1 MAQGASPD
9 LAARSLAAAHAP
21 MAAASVSFVCEPGR
35 LEAQALLLA
44 ASLRSTWPELEL
56 VAAVPRALPAATSQ
70 AFAALG
76 VTERKITNP
85 LVSDYPI
92 GNKLAALGVG
102 AGDGLRV
109 FLDSDML
116 CLDRW
121 DWNVLGTHP
130 LAAKPSDLATF
141 GSDELWRELY
151 ARFALPPPTQRVLST
166 VSQQLMH
173 PYFNAGM
180 LATTRAA
187 ELAAEWAQV
196 CLAIDGMQDINP
208 RRPWLDQIGLPIAAA
223 RLGLTV
229 RSLGEAW
236 NYPAHIKPLL
246 DAPSLVHYHVPA
258 VIAREPALVERVAA
272 LLARY
277 PPVAAVVQA
286 DVAWQPVAKALE
298 LHAAR
303 AARRS
308 SKRWFVPSARRL
320 AAVPSVPAG
329 INAGDLIITGLP
341 RSGTSYL
348 CKALDGFSNIAV
360 INEPEALFEG
370 LRWAPEPWA
379 VPLLHADLRARID
392 AGEAV
397 ANKLDASGELTDD
410 TALHDARAPYRP
422 QLRDAHWLLATK
434 NTLAYLARL
443 DGILRLMP
451 QVRVLACVRHPLDTL
466 ASWKGTFAHLAKGDP
481 ASLPVGGLADPYL
494 PAHLRQGI
502 EALLQL
508 EEPAMRR
515 AAWWSLLASE
525 ILRWHG
531 RIEVVRYED
540 LVAAPAA
547 TIERAL
553 GLLSPAAGEPA
564 APLQPSSVRLTR
576 RQALDTADWQAVA
589 SLCASVAEAFGYDCT
604 AQPQD
609 T

>member
-1 MAQGASPD
+1 MAQGATPD
-9 LAARSLAAAHAP
+9 LVARSLATASAP

-56 VAAVPRALPAATSQ
+56 VAAVPRTLPAATSQ
-70 AFAALG
+70 ALAALG
-76 VTERKITNP
+76 VVERSIANP
-85 LVSDYPI
+85 LASDYPI
-92 GNKLAALGVG
+92 GNKLAALAVG

-116 CLDRW
+116 CLGGW
-121 DWNVLGTHP
+121 DWQALTSHP

-151 ARFALPPPTQRVLST
+151 ARFALAMPTQRVLST

-180 LATTRAA
+180 LATTRPA
-187 ELAAEWAQV
+187 ELAAEWAKV
-196 CLAIDGMQDINP
+196 CVAIDAMQDINP

-223 RLGLTV
+223 RLGLPV

-246 DAPSLVHYHVPA
+246 DAPSIVHYHVPP
-258 VIAREPALVERVAA
+258 VVAREPLLVERVGA
-272 LLARY
+272 LLASY

-298 LHAAR
+298 RR
-303 AARRS
+303 AASAAGRS
-308 SKRWFVPSARRL
+308 PRRWFVRSARRL
-320 AAVPSVPAG
+320 AAVPAAPAG
-329 INAGDLIITGLP
+329 GNARDLIITGLP

-348 CKALDGFSNIAV
+348 CKALDSFSNVAV

-370 LRWAPEPWA
+370 LRWASEPWA

-422 QLRDAHWLLATK
+422 QLCDGHWLLATK
-434 NTLAYLARL
+434 NTLAYMARL

-451 QVRVLACVRHPLDTL
+451 QARVLACVRHPLDTL
-466 ASWKGTFAHLAKGDP
+466 ASWKGTFAHLAQGDP
-481 ASLPVGGLADPYL
+481 SSLPVGGLADPYL

-502 EALLQL
+502 EALLRL
-508 EEPAMRR
+508 EGPAMRR
-515 AAWWSLLASE
+515 AAWWSLLACE
-525 ILRWHG
+525 ILRWRE
-531 RIEVVRYED
+531 RIVVVRYED
-540 LVAAPAA
+540 LVAGPAA
-547 TIERAL
+547 TVERAL
-553 GLLSPAAGEPA
+553 GRLGPAAGEPA
-564 APLQPSSVRLTR
+564 VPLQPSSVRFAR
-576 RQALDTADWQAVA
+576 RQALDAADWQAVA
-589 SLCASVAEAFGYDCT
+589 SLCASTAEAFGYDCP
-604 AQPQD
+604 AQAPD
-609 T
+609 N

>member
-9 LAARSLAAAHAP
+9 WAARSLATAHEP
-21 MAAASVSFVCEPGR
+21 MAAASISFVCEPGR

-44 ASLRSTWPELEL
+44 ASLRSTWPDLEL
-56 VAAVPRALPAATSQ
+56 VAAVPQPLPAATTQ

-76 VTERKITNP
+76 VTERGISNP
-85 LVSDYPI
+85 LASDYPI

-121 DWNVLGTHP
+121 DWRVLTTHA

-141 GSDELWRELY
+141 GSDALWRELY
-151 ARFALPPPTQRVLST
+151 ARFALALPTQRVWST
-166 VSQQLMH
+166 VSEQLMH

-187 ELAAEWAQV
+187 ELAAEWARV
-196 CLAIDGMQDINP
+196 CVAIDAMQDIHP

-223 RLGLTV
+223 RLGLAV

-236 NYPAHIKPLL
+236 NYPAHVKPLL
-246 DAPSLVHYHVPA
+246 DAPGIVHYHVPA
-258 VIAREPALVERVAA
+258 VIARESALVERVAA

-277 PPVAAVVQA
+277 PQVAAVVQA
-286 DVAWQPVAKALE
+286 DAAWQPVVKALG

-303 AARRS
+303 VARRS
-308 SKRWFVPSARRL
+308 RKRWFGSSARRL
-320 AAVPSVPAG
+320 AAVPAAPAG
-329 INAGDLIITGLP
+329 GSARDLIITGLP

-348 CKALDGFSNIAV
+348 CKALDGFSNVAV
-360 INEPEALFEG
+360 INEPEALFDG

-397 ANKLDASGELTDD
+397 ANKLDARGELTDD

-422 QLRDAHWLLATK
+422 QLRDERWLLATK

-443 DGILRLMP
+443 DGIMRLMP
-451 QVRVLACVRHPLDTL
+451 QARVLACVRHPLDTL

-481 ASLPVGGLADPYL
+481 TGLPVGGLADPYL
-494 PAHLRQGI
+494 PAHLRQGLQ
-502 EALLQL
+502 ALLQL
-508 EEPAMRR
+508 DQPAMRR
-515 AAWWSLLASE
+515 AAWWSLLANE
-525 ILRWHG
+525 ILRWRG

-540 LVAAPAA
+540 LVAEPAA
-547 TIERAL
+547 TIQRAL
-553 GLLSPAAGEPA
+553 GPLGPAAGESA
-564 APLQPSSVRLTR
+564 APLPPSKVRTTR
-576 RQALDTADWQAVA
+576 RSALDAGDWQAVA

-604 AQPQD
+604 LPPQD
-609 T
+609 A

>member
-9 LAARSLAAAHAP
+9 LAARSLATAYAP
-21 MAAASVSFVCEPGR
+21 MASASVSFVCEPGR

-56 VAAVPRALPAATSQ
+56 VAAVPRALPAATTQ
-70 AFAALG
+70 ALAALR
-76 VTERKITNP
+76 VTELKITNP
-85 LVSDYPI
+85 LASDYPI
-92 GNKLAALGVG
+92 GNKLAALGIG

-116 CLDRW
+116 CLGGW
-121 DWNVLGTHP
+121 DWRVLTSHP

-141 GSDELWRELY
+141 GSDALWRELY
-151 ARFALPPPTQRVLST
+151 ARFALAPPTQRVLST

-187 ELAAEWAQV
+187 ELAAEWAQI
-196 CLAIDGMQDINP
+196 CLAIDAMQDIHP

-223 RLGLTV
+223 RLGLAV

-246 DAPSLVHYHVPA
+246 DVPSIVHYHVPA

-272 LLARY
+272 LLAHY

-286 DVAWQPVAKALE
+286 DAAWQPVAKALE

-308 SKRWFVPSARRL
+308 RKRWFVPSASRL
-320 AAVPSVPAG
+320 AAVPAVHAG
-329 INAGDLIITGLP
+329 VNARDLIITGLP

-348 CKALDGFSNIAV
+348 CKALDGFSNVAV

-379 VPLLHADLRARID
+379 VPLLHADLRARIN

-397 ANKLDASGELTDD
+397 ANKLDARGELTDD
-410 TALHDARAPYRP
+410 TALHDTRAPYRP
-422 QLRDAHWLLATK
+422 QLRDEHWLLATK

-443 DGILRLMP
+443 DGIMRLMP
-451 QVRVLACVRHPLDTL
+451 QAHVLACVRHPLDTL

-502 EALLQL
+502 EALLQMD
-508 EEPAMRR
+508 EPAMRR
-515 AAWWSLLASE
+515 AAWWSLLANE
-525 ILRWHG
+525 ILRWRG
-531 RIEVVRYED
+531 RIVVVRYED

-553 GLLSPAAGEPA
+553 GLLHPAAGEPA
-564 APLQPSSVRLTR
+564 APLQPSRVRLTR
-576 RQALDTADWQAVA
+576 RQALDASDWQAVA
-589 SLCASVAEAFGYDCT
+589 SLCASPAEAFGYDCT